1 MGRYIVMDIVFY
13 GNSLNYDQGSGNYQ
27 ELKKITKWDGRQH
40 TLVSRYALRYSLLET
55 AKNMGLWEIGEGEI
69 LTTETG
75 RGNKEGSIQPKPDL
89 LLSGDIL
96 NYPEFDLFGYLI
108 TSTQPQNF
116 RTAPVKINHAV
127 SMTHFNYDALFNANL
142 GLANRMRKFRGDM
155 PIDPF
160 TSEEHETFYQYT
172 TMIDVNSVGNL
183 EVYLAKKIKEKS
195 TEKTISSI
203 QIQRKETSTDFEI
216 SYGRN
221 KHLKFA
227 HKNNSE
233 PKTSISKIIL
243 PFKSDDSKVK
253 ILGIESSE
261 IIEYNENLGAMIIK
275 YKLDEDNIKERVK
288 NLINAILN
296 LNRSIKGRYE
306 DLSPKLMILGVY
318 KDQPYKTYKDKIAL
332 LDKYVEEEYDEI
344 EESPLENGGKLLKV
358 RHKTIKSR
366 KPIFE
371 IIGLNNALELDEKKV
386 FGCINHL
393 FEDKN
398 DSQEEATKKNEKSDS
413 DNEYAPKG
421 CEEVTIFHDPSI
433 KVEFKKNS

>member
-1 MGRYIVMDIVFY
+1 MGKYIVMDIVFY

-27 ELKKITKWDGRQH
+27 ELKKITKWDGRQY

-89 LLSGDIL
+89 LCSGDIL
-96 NYPEFDLFGYLI
+96 SYPEFDLFGYLI
-108 TSTQPQNF
+108 TSTQPPNS

-172 TMIDVNSVGNL
+172 TMIDVSSVGNL
-183 EVYLAKKIKEKS
+183 EVYLAKKIKEKN
-195 TEKTISSI
+195 TEKTINSI
-203 QIQRKETSTDFEI
+203 QIKQNETSTDFEI
-216 SYGRN
+216 SYGTN
-221 KHLKFA
+221 EPLKFV

-243 PFKSDDSKVK
+243 PFKSEDSKVK
-253 ILGIESSE
+253 ISGMESSE
-261 IIEYNENLGAMIIK
+261 IIEYNENLGAMIVK
-275 YKLDEDNIKERVK
+275 YELDEDTRKKRIK

-296 LNRSIKGRYE
+296 LNRSIKGRCE

-318 KDQPYKTYKDKIAL
+318 KDKPYKTYKDKIAL

-371 IIGLNNALELDEKKV
+371 IIGLNNALKLDEEKV
-386 FGCINHL
+386 FRCINHL
-393 FEDKN
+393 FEDKK
-398 DSQEEATKKNEKSDS
+398 DSQEEATKKNENSDS
-413 DNEYAPKG
+413 DNESAPKG
-421 CEEVTIFHDPSI
+421 CEEVTIFYDPSI